1 MGTTPNNSTTPSEAT
16 CKEIGGVSAK
26 GRCSPVVYNPSSIIW
41 KIVRK
46 PTKKTIINPII
57 SFLTLFAM
65 SHTFLIFP
73 CPLTA
78 IQFSILR
85 EERQVL
91 SKYLTIECKP
101 TDKRL
106 KDLQFYIGCTI
117 FDIDEI
123 LKNHNCHGYRCNS
136 YILNKINLK
145 LTYIFELVKLY
156 DYEGHSITTH
166 DFTNSYFRFS
176 LILEHQFRL
185 YTDML
190 R

>member
-41 KIVRK
+41 KIVEK

-65 SHTFLIFP
+65 SSSVLIFP
-73 CPLTA
+73 CPLTD
-78 IQFSILR
+78 IQFSVLR
-85 EERQVL
+85 EEKKTIE
-91 SKYLTIECKP
+91 KYLAIECKP

-106 KDLQFYIGCTI
+106 KDLQFYISCTVM
-117 FDIDEI
+117 DIDEV
-123 LKNHNCHGYRCNS
+123 LKNHNCHGYRCNA

-145 LTYIFELVKLY
+145 LSYLFELVKLY
-156 DYEGHSITTH
+156 DFEGHVISCH
-166 DFTNSYFRFS
+166 DFSNFHYRIQ
-176 LILEHQFRL
+176 LILETQFRL